1 MVSDKIS
8 ALESR
13 LDELEFRLNTP
24 RVMDAKQLSDF
35 VGISTRTFYEM
46 KQVGDSPPAIYLS
59 QRTVRYD
66 LDDVMEWMEAKKVG
80 AGI

>member
-1 MVSDKIS
+1 MSKELRV
-8 ALESR
+8 LESR
-13 LDELEFRLNTP
+13 IEELEFRLNTP
-24 RVMDAKQLSDF
+24 QVMSAKQLSDF
-35 VGISTRTFYEM
+35 LDISTRTFYEM